1 MLVIYKLDR
10 HRSSAVYQRWAAR
23 FLTLGV
29 AAVLIVGVTA
39 YAAGGVI
46 TYLARSLVVGPAKA
60 IPMAAVPQMPN
71 RMAKADRAA
80 LLLNSPSYTNFSPS
94 FVALA
99 FSPAA
104 AAPDP
109 SNAPGNLNGLL
120 NDAQIVGIEKRLRL
134 TPQQAKHW
142 PAVAAALRS
151 LGRRYFQSGR
161 RHQYAAPKI
170 DVNSPEV
177 QRLIETAMPLIQE
190 LSDDQKR
197 EVRQLVRLIGLET
210 IASQII

>member
-1 MLVIYKLDR
+1 
-10 HRSSAVYQRWAAR
+10 VYQRWATR
-23 FLTLGV
+23 FLALGV
-29 AAVLIVGVTA
+29 AAMLVVGVTA
-39 YAAGGVI
+39 YAAGDVI

-60 IPMAAVPQMPN
+60 ITMAAVPQMPN
-71 RMAKADRAA
+71 RTAKADRAG

-99 FSPAA
+99 LSPAA
-104 AAPDP
+104 AAPNP
-109 SNAPGNLNGLL
+109 SIMPANLNGLL
-120 NDAQIVGIEKRLRL
+120 NDAQIVGIENRLRL

-151 LGRRYFQSGR
+151 LASRYFQSGR
-161 RHQYAAPKI
+161 RRQYAAPKI

-177 QRLIETAMPLIQE
+177 QRLIETAMPLIQQ

-210 IASQII
+210 VASQII